1 MAEEKSIPLILTV
14 DGSKAIKTVGEL
26 KKGIA
31 DTRKELE
38 KTEIGSK
45 RFDELSE
52 AVKKAEGRLGELNKQ
67 SIALK
72 NLPGPVGAIATA
84 FDGARTAV
92 MRGVATLGIFKAALL
107 ATGIGVLLLA
117 INTLMAYFKGTQEGA
132 EKLRVIMAALGAVV
146 GAVRDAFFG
155 LSSDTS
161 LIDKVKAAIE
171 LEGAMNRV
179 KVATRELNVESAKS
193 RADIKELNMAA
204 MDVTKS
210 TEERLAAAQ
219 KASVIEEGLMKKKVA
234 LAEENMRIIIEQ
246 NKLATSGEDAIEK
259 AAQAEIELYNIR
271 EESLQLQTRLQGRVN
286 TINQE
291 AERDAIAKREAEKKR
306 HEERLA
312 ELEKEA
318 ELRFRLAEKRA
329 KNELLIDEFIED
341 SRAESAKERLE
352 LDIKRALE
360 AEDLKHFAIIKAMQ
374 ENRKSIDEMVE
385 AESANQRKKEQVEAE
400 MRRAFEAKEQEA
412 IKAEIALRQQIRDS
426 EINLIKDEEQQELER
441 SAEAFQRR
449 MDAIVGQSELE
460 RELRDALLDERLAA
474 EQEIIDKYAEIRV
487 AKQKAKDKELA
498 DADKAL
504 FDAKVKAAQ
513 AVGSAL
519 GALSAAIQGES
530 EAAVAA
536 RKTLAV
542 AEIAISTAVAIAG
555 AIKTATSGSANPWE
569 MIAAIAA
576 GVATVIANIT
586 AATQILNSAQVGGGS
601 APAPSAPN
609 VSAPSVNPV
618 TTNTT
623 QFGNTEQAELAPIQ
637 AYVVETQLTGSQNNV
652 NQIESQATF
661 GGG

>member
-45 RFDELSE
+45 RFNELSE

-67 SIALK
+67 SISLK

-117 INTLMAYFKGTQEGA
+117 VNTLMAYFKGTQEGA

-146 GAVRDAFFG
+146 GTVRDAFFG

-161 LIDKVKAAIE
+161 LREKVKAAIE

-193 RADIKELNMAA
+193 RADIKEYNKIAE
-204 MDVTKS
+204 DTTKS
-210 TEERLAAAQ
+210 FDERADAAK
-219 KASVIEEGLMKKKVA
+219 KASSIEEGLMKKKMA
-234 LAEENMRIIIEQ
+234 LAEENLRIITSQI
-246 NKLATSGEDAIEK
+246 NASSGEDDIEK
-259 AAQAEIELYNIR
+259 QAEAEIALYNIR
-271 EESLQLQTRLQGRVN
+271 QESLELQTTLQNKLN
-286 TINQE
+286 TINQQRE
-291 AERDAIAKREAEKKR
+291 SDAIAKREAEKKR

-318 ELRFRLAEKRA
+318 DLRFRIAEKRA

-449 MDAIVGQSELE
+449 MDAIVGNSELE

-504 FDAKVKAAQ
+504 FDAKVKSAQ

-555 AIKTATSGSANPWE
+555 AIKTATSGSVNPWE

-623 QFGNTEQAELAPIQ
+623 QLNNTEQAELAPIQ